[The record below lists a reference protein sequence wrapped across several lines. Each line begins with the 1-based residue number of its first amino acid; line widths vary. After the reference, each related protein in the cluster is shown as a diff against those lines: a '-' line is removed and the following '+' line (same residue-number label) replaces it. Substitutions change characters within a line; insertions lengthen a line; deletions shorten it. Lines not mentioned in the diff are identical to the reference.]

1 MTHIYFFISLN
12 NKMAQLFLDQ
22 SENLLDLKNVSNGNK
37 YTQTYNNTAVVC
49 LTCSTVYP
57 GGKQFCIVTNEFG
70 MYVLNNLSNISY
82 TSSVYLPPNKTTTF
96 NLVYSGSGNN
106 WKLSSDV
113 SIDVTV
119 SPSLAWL
126 HLFAS
131 NLATPPPKTSRY
143 LANMGLCLY
152 ETLIAHPTMFDL
164 AVANEVGKLVMAY
177 YLPAVNT
184 TATYDYY
191 PKLSPGD
198 LVTVTT
204 FVNNLLTVT
213 LAYNPAA
220 DNPVYAGPPPIEV
233 PPYLWTGV
241 NPVLPNWSLAN
252 YLGNGFTYTP
262 IEIDPS
268 TTMADDAKEL
278 LNVQQ
283 NLTTVQKQIG
293 YHFVQSPPAH
303 LIKIACQLLST
314 LDSSEFKYAQTMALV
329 TMSVANAGV
338 AAWTVK
344 FKYWGAR
351 PSQFDPNIHPLVP
364 NPAFPGF
371 ISGHSTFSAAW
382 STMLGLQVP
391 RFKKISK
398 FIADLSGISR
408 IYLLI
413 HFQSTDNLMGL
424 NNGTRLSEQLHA
436 LLLPQIKSNGS
447 LL

>member
-1 MTHIYFFISLN
+1 
-12 NKMAQLFLDQ
+12 MAQIFLTQ
-22 SENLLDLKNVSNGNK
+22 SENLLDLKNVSNGTK
-37 YTQTYNNTAVVC
+37 YTQTFNNTSVVC

-57 GGKQFCIVTNEFG
+57 GSKQFSIVTNAYG
-70 MYVLNNLSNISY
+70 MYVLDNLSNVVY
-82 TSSVYLPPNKTTTF
+82 NSSVFLPPNKTCTF
-96 NLVYSGSGNN
+96 NLVYSGSGSIWN
-106 WKLSSDV
+106 LTSDV
-113 SIDVTV
+113 SIDVSV
-119 SPSLAWL
+119 SPTLAWL

-131 NLATPPPKTSRY
+131 NLTTPPPKTSRY
-143 LANMGLCLY
+143 LANMGLCIY
-152 ETLIAHPTMFDL
+152 ETLVAHTSFLDL
-164 AVANEVGKLVMAY
+164 AVANEVGKLVMAH
-177 YLPAVNT
+177 YLPAVIT

-198 LVTVTT
+198 LITVTT
-204 FVNNLLTVT
+204 YVNNLLTVT

-233 PPYLWTGV
+233 PPYLWTGT
-241 NPVLPNWSLAN
+241 PVLPNWSLAN
-252 YLGNGFTYTP
+252 YLGTSYTP
-262 IEIDPS
+262 IEMDPS
-268 TTMADDAKEL
+268 TTMADDAKAL
-278 LNVQQ
+278 LVVQQ

-303 LIKIACQLLST
+303 LIKISCQLLST
-314 LDSSEFKYAQTMALV
+314 LDFSEFEYAQTMALV
-329 TMSVANAGV
+329 TMVVSNAGV

-382 STMLGLQVP
+382 ATMLGLQVP
-391 RFKKISK
+391 RLKNISK

-413 HFQSTDNLMGL
+413 HFESDNTGPAGGL
-424 NNGTRLSEQLHA
+424 NNGKLLSEQLHTF
-436 LLLPQIKSNGS
+436 LLPQIKSNGS